1 MSTLATVIEPG
12 RVVRIG
18 KGEVTYEVER
28 ANDDGTFDIV
38 SINSKILG
46 RLHKTIPGERLSI
59 TKHDRANWIDDEITP
74 GDSVVIG
81 GGNVVWFVQRVT
93 EARAHLVRYASGG
106 YRGRAVHLPAPTH
119 LLTKVA

>member
-1 MSTLATVIEPG
+1 MSTLATIIEPG

-46 RLHKTIPGERLSI
+46 RLHKTVPGERLSI
-59 TKHDRANWIDDEITP
+59 TKNDQANWIDDTP
-74 GDSVVIG
+74 QLGDTVVIK
-81 GGNVVWFVQRVT
+81 GGNVNWVLYGLKKDD
-93 EARAHLVRYASGG
+93 AHLIRHTAGYPRRALHLTAPVR
-106 YRGRAVHLPAPTH
+106 